1 MKTILIANCVAVLNL
16 TRLHS
21 PPSSTG
27 SPHVFHNASI
37 YRFPGRCRNHRSA
50 VSRVYQSRMNCV
62 QVVRSD
68 FDTVLKVM
76 FRARGETAR
85 IDIADASGRHYYDD
99 LNLGTEFAMAI
110 AAAKNCLKI
119 RNQYA
124 HCAWWNDLS
133 GKLAFANL
141 EDIAKGNAL
150 LVDLGSLP
158 TYYVDIPLLT
168 TQEDYFVY
176 VDQLLS
182 WVNHEGRYRAKTISS
197 QPLPKPAQLQ
207 MPMMHLP

>member
-1 MKTILIANCVAVLNL
+1 MPA
-16 TRLHS
+16 
-21 PPSSTG
+21 
-27 SPHVFHNASI
+27 FMD
-37 YRFPGRCRNHRSA
+37 FPGDAAIVGRLLAGYTNLEIGL
-50 VSRVYQSRMNCV
+50 MNCV
-62 QVVRSD
+62 QVVRGD
-68 FDTVLKVM
+68 FDTVLKAM

-85 IDIADASGRHYYDD
+85 TDIADAFGRHYYDD

-110 AAAKNCLKI
+110 AAAKNCLRI

-150 LVDLGSLP
+150 LVDLRSLP

-182 WVNHEGRYRAKTISS
+182 WVNHEGRYRAKTIFS